1 MTGAQATALTGRE
14 ADSAAAS
21 AVKAMQADGRQ
32 AEARERYAEL
42 VGRHQRRASRIAF
55 AGRTF
60 EDVEVHIIPDSGL
73 PGFPTGLLG
82 LGLLDEERVLLDL
95 GGGSLRLMQSA

>member
-1 MTGAQATALTGRE
+1 MSLRRSSRATRPRGTPPTR
-14 ADSAAAS
+14 SPR
-21 AVKAMQADGRQ
+21 V
-32 AEARERYAEL
+32 
-42 VGRHQRRASRIAF
+42 RASRIAF